1 MDEIQLDFTELKEL
15 YRCYMPFLKNG
26 GLFVRTARPYRMGH
40 SLSLVVTLPDALESV
55 RVSGKVAWLTPQGAQ
70 SSTPAGIG
78 VAFIDDKFQLQ
89 DKIEKLLGGMLDST
103 EPTYSL

>member
-1 MDEIQLDFTELKEL
+1 
-15 YRCYMPFLKNG
+15 MPFLKNG
-26 GLFVRTARPYRMGH
+26 GLLCVLQSRYRMGH
-40 SLSLVVTLPDALESV
+40 SLSLLVTLPDALEPV